1 MDFKEFYNTEVRKKL
16 MTDLKIVNP
25 MVVPKLVKIVVNVG
39 AGEAVTNKGVLEKIQ
54 EQLSWI
60 TGQRPVITKAKKSI
74 STFKIRAGLPIGVK
88 VTLRGKLMYNFLEKM
103 IKIVIPR
110 FRDFRGVSLN
120 CVDKY
125 GNLNLGFTE
134 QIIFPE
140 IDFDKVDKIRGLQVT
155 VVTTAKDQY
164 KGLRLFELLGI
175 PFKKSEARNPK
186 SQINPNDKNS
196 KS

>member
-16 MTDLKIVNP
+16 MTDLKITNP
-25 MVVPKLVKIVVNVG
+25 MIVPKLVKIVVNVG

-60 TGQRPVITKAKKSI
+60 TGQRPVITKAKKSV
-74 STFKIRAGLPIGVK
+74 SAFKIRAGLPIGVK

-103 IKIVIPR
+103 IRIVIPR

-120 CVDKY
+120 CIDKY
-125 GNLNLGFTE
+125 GNLNLGFPE

-140 IDFDKVDKIRGLQVT
+140 IDYDKVDKIRGLQVT
-155 VVTTAKDQY
+155 VVTTAKDHNR
-164 KGLRLFELLGI
+164 GLKLFEILGI
-175 PFKKSEARNPK
+175 PFKKG
-186 SQINPNDKNS
+186 
-196 KS
+196 